1 MTEMASKNREVI
13 DLLARASPSPMPA
26 HLAARIE
33 AAIAA
38 ESARRSAERATKM
51 RELGARIEESLQ
63 RGDLEE
69 AHELAE
75 AGLIIARHDYDTF
88 HLARDQFRQEASE
101 SRSLA
106 RGRVG
111 S

>member
-1 MTEMASKNREVI
+1 MVRETAAKNQGVI
-13 DLLARASPSPMPA
+13 DLLANAPYPPMPD

-38 ESARRSAERATKM
+38 ESARRSAERAARI
-51 RELGARIEESLQ
+51 RELGARIEESLL

-75 AGLIIARHDYDTF
+75 AGLIVAPHDYDTF
-88 HLARDQFRQEASE
+88 HLARDQFRREPSE

-106 RGRVG
+106 
-111 S
+111 